1 MATMTALGA
10 CDLSDGK
17 NSLSVYALDE
27 QNGASSGF
35 AIVLHPIGA
44 TVPAIGGLDNFLGLP
59 FPSNGA
65 AGFNIAIVF
74 FGEPLALAAPGP
86 FASASA
92 AAQAFGASLV
102 AQMQAVS
109 GFTGCLILWAGSLG
123 ALPAPPIGT
132 VPMLRFTASL
142 DGFVDSLALTTTTPA
157 LLAPGANGTGLTLS
171 NVGDPVELSATG
183 SGFLMTGGQLVVATG
198 SGGSLFLTSE
208 IALAIDASAAGTMG
222 SLSMTVTSQ
231 AEFGQTAAGFTY
243 AVLPQPTAG
252 AAPPSDGG
260 MIYSYPL
267 FDPSVDFT
275 HTSVAGTLLLTPGAA
290 NGGTTGRFVFGL
302 GAPALTSTFR
312 TTLLTPV
319 TLTAD
324 GSTGGLS
331 LGGAP
336 DGSLRWTPTGTFALG
351 LSSGSDTAP
360 ALLCGLSGV
369 ETAALTAT
377 AQVTF
382 VPGSPATVWQS
393 AAPAATGTPGYSA
406 WTGGGPPPCTTAWL
420 ALTDSATGVG
430 LSWDA
435 QSAAAP
441 LFVGSAN
448 PSVLRLAT
456 LATGR
461 FPGTGSP
468 VPMVPYAGIAAA
480 PAGSDLPGLESG
492 FLSVRRA
499 AIIAAASAAT
509 PVLQGG
515 ASTAVTPQG
524 VVAGFNP
531 ATGAMISLTLA
542 AQQGPDTAVSVG
554 FQAVGGGALPA
565 ALADAFLTP
574 QPFVV
579 MTCLSAAVS
588 ASATLSAMMR
598 LDGWAFTIPL
608 PTTCQIAGGTF
619 GTVMLFKAA
628 GSPLSQLVTTPGSWS
643 GYATFNDTAFDPTGT
658 LLSAHLSHYVASV
671 RTKWNGGKGPAAYG
685 PLIDILDDPAW
696 SGLLVLKPQ
705 VDIAACAASLTPIL
719 IATGV
724 PALYADHIGVSST
737 QLSGTGTGTAEQFA
751 QNSALFG
758 FIDYAA
764 SCTLP
769 KVGPAPQP
777 AAGSNVAGALMTTS
791 LQATFVNSAMT
802 AFASAGALTVESLFG
817 DAAGQPGSSIPLSGS
832 AHSVGG
838 TTTYALAPPPGS
850 VTSIPLVSA
859 GISTMVVSGV
869 TTSMPTTTSMVFS
882 LSGWLTTPPP
892 PTTPSGALDLLSYG
906 TIAFSGY
913 PITMDWSASP
923 VTFNANPAAVQFGT
937 LPGASLPAAGLPLA
951 AAYGCNYYRAGSL
964 AASMPVGAQGMLVQ
978 PSGSPAS
985 FGYQKVTVT
994 PSAGTAPD
1002 YTKPWL
1008 GLVLDLDLG
1017 GSGSLAGN
1025 TVLSADFLLAWAPA
1039 SSGGD
1044 GRSLDLWVRFIG
1056 PAGMPLGLTI
1066 EGVVTIGAASA
1077 SLSQQAGAYVLR
1089 LGEIGLTI
1097 LSKTFP
1103 TAGSVDLYLA
1113 GFAGTGGAPTLGW
1126 FGGYA
1131 RAAS

>member
-10 CDLSDGK
+10 CDLADGK

-27 QNGASSGF
+27 QNGVSSGF
-35 AIVLHPIGA
+35 AIILYPTGA
-44 TVPAIGGLDNFLGLP
+44 AAPTVGGLDNFLGLP

-65 AGFNIAIVF
+65 AGYSVAVAF
-74 FGEPLALAAPGP
+74 FGEPLPLAAPGP
-86 FASASA
+86 FASAST

-102 AQMQAVS
+102 AQIQSVS

-123 ALPAPPIGT
+123 ALPTGL
-132 VPMLRFTASL
+132 PMLRFTASL

-157 LLAPGANGTGLTLS
+157 LLAPGTDGTGLTLS
-171 NVGDPVELSATG
+171 SVGDPVQLSATG
-183 SGFLMTGGQLVVATG
+183 SGFLMSGGQLVIATG
-198 SGGSLFLTSE
+198 SGNNGSLFLTSE
-208 IALAIDASAAGTMG
+208 ITLAVDATAGQAMG
-222 SLSMTVTSQ
+222 SLSMAVTSQ
-231 AEFGQTAAGFTY
+231 SGFGQTAAGFTY
-243 AVLPQPTAG
+243 AVQPQPTAG
-252 AAPPSDGG
+252 TPPPANGG
-260 MIYSYPL
+260 TLYSYPL
-267 FDPSVDFT
+267 FDASVDFT
-275 HTSVAGTLLLTPGAA
+275 HTSIAGTLVLAPSAA
-290 NGGTTGRFVFGL
+290 SGGSTGRLVFGT
-302 GAPALTSTFR
+302 GAPALASTFR
-312 TTLLTPV
+312 TALLTPV

-336 DGSLRWTPTGTFALG
+336 DGSLRWTPAGTFALG
-351 LSSGSDTAP
+351 LSGGTDVMPA

-393 AAPAATGTPGYSA
+393 AAPAATGTPGYGI
-406 WTGGGPPPCTTAWL
+406 WTGNGSPPCTTAWL
-420 ALTDSATGVG
+420 TLTDSATGAG
-430 LSWDA
+430 LAWDA

-441 LFVGSAN
+441 LFVGTST
-448 PSVLRLAT
+448 PSVLGPARLAT
-456 LATGR
+456 GQ
-461 FPGTGSP
+461 FPGAGTP
-468 VPMVPYAGIAAA
+468 VPMVPYAGIATA
-480 PAGSDLPGLESG
+480 PAGSDLPGFESG
-492 FLSVRRA
+492 FLAVRRA

-509 PVLQGG
+509 PTLQNG
-515 ASTAVTPQG
+515 ASMAVTPQG
-524 VVAGFNP
+524 VVAGFNT
-531 ATGAMISLTLA
+531 ATGAMTSLTFA
-542 AQQGPDTAVSVG
+542 AQQGPGTAVSVG
-554 FQAVGGGALPA
+554 FQAAGNGALPA

-579 MTCLSAAVS
+579 MTCLSAAVA
-588 ASATLSAMMR
+588 ASAPLTATMS

-608 PTTCQIAGGTF
+608 PNNGQISGGTF

-628 GSPLSQLVTTPGSWS
+628 GAPLSQLVTTPGAWS
-643 GYATFNDTAFDPTGT
+643 GYAIFNDTAFDPTGG
-658 LLSAHLSHYVASV
+658 LLAAHLSRYVASV
-671 RTKWNGGKGPAAYG
+671 RAKWNGGKGPAAYG

-705 VDIAACAASLTPIL
+705 VDIGNCAPSLEPIL
-719 IATGV
+719 IGTGDA
-724 PALYADHIGVSST
+724 ALYADHIGVSVT
-737 QLSGTGTGTAEQFA
+737 QLSRANTATGAAEQFA
-751 QNSALFG
+751 QNSAMFG

-764 SCTLP
+764 SSTLP
-769 KVGPAPQP
+769 AVGPAPQP
-777 AAGSNVAGALMTTS
+777 AAGSNVAATLVTTS
-791 LQATFVNSAMT
+791 LQATFVNSTMT
-802 AFASAGALTVESLFG
+802 AFASAGALAIESLFD
-817 DAAGQPGSSIPLSGS
+817 DAAGQPGSSIPLAGS

-859 GISTMVVSGV
+859 GISTVVVGGV
-869 TTSMPTTTSMVFS
+869 TTTMPTATSMVFS
-882 LSGWLTTPPP
+882 LSGWLTTPMAPA
-892 PTTPSGALDLLSYG
+892 GALDLLSYG
-906 TIAFSGY
+906 TVAFSGY

-923 VTFNANPAAVQFGT
+923 VTFGANPAAVQLGA
-937 LPGASLPAAGLPLA
+937 LPGAALPAAGLPLA
-951 AAYGCNYYRAGSL
+951 AAYGSNYYRAGSL
-964 AASMPVGAQGMLVQ
+964 AASMPVGAQGVLVQ

-985 FGYQKVTVT
+985 LGYQRVTVT

-1017 GSGSLAGN
+1017 GSGALAGN
-1025 TVLSADFLLAWAPA
+1025 AVLSADFLLAWAPV

-1066 EGVVTIGAASA
+1066 EGVVTIGATSA
-1077 SLSQQAGAYVLR
+1077 TLSQQSGTYVLR

-1113 GFAGTGGAPTLGW
+1113 GFAGTGGTPTLGW